1 MSIERSAPLGWD
13 SSLLASDPGVTNTR
27 RRSATAQPV
36 GANPTASSISMGVLN
51 AAIRNLNNEVVEIV
65 EKKKD
70 NLYYNKFPITVHRG
84 CPSRWSCSLYLEV

>member
-1 MSIERSAPLGWD
+1 MNSRQRTTRSSLPETMSTERSAPLGWD

-65 EKKKD
+65 EKKRQFI
-70 NLYYNKFPITVHRG
+70 LH
-84 CPSRWSCSLYLEV
+84 